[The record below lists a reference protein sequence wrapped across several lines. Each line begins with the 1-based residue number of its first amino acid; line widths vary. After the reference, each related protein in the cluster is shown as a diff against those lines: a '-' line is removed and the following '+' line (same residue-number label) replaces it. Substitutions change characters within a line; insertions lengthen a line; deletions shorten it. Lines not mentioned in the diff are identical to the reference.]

1 MGRVGRDE
9 AEAAYFAL
17 LRAREEVTALHR
29 YGEFLEAEQRRI
41 HRFVADGDALDAH
54 VAPGLR
60 RRIAHTD
67 AGVSKALKARLEA
80 IDGEL
85 ERLPARLEAAAA
97 YVEECEQ
104 EHARLR
110 GG

>member
-9 AEAAYFAL
+9 TEAAYFAL
-17 LRAREEVTALHR
+17 LRAREELTALQR

-54 VAPGLR
+54 VDRRLR

-67 AGVSKALKARLEA
+67 AGLADALRTRLETIA
-80 IDGEL
+80 GEL
-85 ERLPARLEAAAA
+85 ERLPDRIEAAAA